1 MIILI
6 PRTIMTIMVADFTE
20 QNGFADQLLG
30 CYLVMRDLILNGT
43 GWTRSHPSA
52 VEYMSLFGNGWYPCP
67 PLAVQSPESL
77 QIPMSDEHTS
87 NINVYC
93 CD

>member
-30 CYLVMRDLILNGT
+30 CYLVMRDLMERVG
-43 GWTRSHPSA
+43 RESHPSA